1 MARGEK
7 YIGKIYEGRW
17 EVIRFEPYGQQSNTG
32 RFVLKNIYN
41 GNEISFKD
49 QTLRLIDRGE
59 ITLSKIACRRIRRI
73 KKEKGIRTYNW

>member
-1 MARGEK
+1 MARGKK

-17 EVIRFEPYGQQSNTG
+17 EVIRFEPYGHQSHAG

-49 QTLRLIDRGE
+49 QTLRRIDRGE
-59 ITLSKIACRRIRRI
+59 ITLSKIVCRRIRRI
-73 KKEKGIRTYNW
+73 KKYKRIRTYNW

>member
-1 MARGEK
+1 MARGKK

-17 EVIRFEPYGQQSNTG
+17 EVIRFEPYGHQSHAG

-49 QTLRLIDRGE
+49 QTLRQIDRGE
-59 ITLSKIACRRIRRI
+59 ITLSKIVCRRIRRI
-73 KKEKGIRTYNW
+73 KKEKRFRRR